1 MVEKTPLYN
10 NQLVNANDF
19 SEKFTFKRKKSII
32 RFEDDTTTG
41 TGFLCKINYK
51 NDYFYAIITCYHV
64 IGDKYKEQFQQLYFS
79 YFKGEEEQHVI
90 INLKDGRL
98 FYQNKDY
105 DITIIEMNKNDPV
118 DLFSS
123 LEIDYSID
131 TNNIKLDNK
140 KVYLL
145 QYPKGQS
152 PIFYSQ
158 GIIKKEKEKSQIFS
172 SQEKIKKE
180 LNRNYFIAYYASEVG
195 SSGCPIIDYEKDLVI
210 GIHRGKCKKHKKIKG
225 ICILKL
231 AIDKFIREKGGE
243 IENAINSNPF
253 PYSNTMD
260 MI

>member
-1 MVEKTPLYN
+1 M
-10 NQLVNANDF
+10 NANDF
-19 SEKFTFKRKKSII
+19 SERFTFKRKKSII

-118 DLFSS
+118 DSVDLFSS

-131 TNNIKLDNK
+131 TNNIKLENK
-140 KVYLL
+140 KFIY
-145 QYPKGQS
+145 
-152 PIFYSQ
+152 
-158 GIIKKEKEKSQIFS
+158 FS
-172 SQEKIKKE
+172 IQKVKVQ
-180 LNRNYFIAYYASEVG
+180 FF
-195 SSGCPIIDYEKDLVI
+195 
-210 GIHRGKCKKHKKIKG
+210 
-225 ICILKL
+225 ILK
-231 AIDKFIREKGGE
+231 E
-243 IENAINSNPF
+243 
-253 PYSNTMD
+253 
-260 MI
+260 